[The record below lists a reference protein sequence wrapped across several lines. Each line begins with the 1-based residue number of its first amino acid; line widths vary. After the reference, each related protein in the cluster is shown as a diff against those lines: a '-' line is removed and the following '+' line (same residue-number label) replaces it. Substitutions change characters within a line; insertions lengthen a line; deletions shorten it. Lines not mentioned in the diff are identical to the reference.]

1 MTVKGTIGQEDV
13 ILEDAATEATLKS
26 ILAAIQGGGMGGGGG
41 AGGGPKQAQQKLL
54 DLAKQTGKTSKTVK
68 DFEEDVENAGN
79 ALTRGFG
86 HIGQGLSN
94 IAMEFM
100 SGTDRLSE
108 FSQHITGVISNIPI
122 IGGML
127 GGGLQLLTSV
137 VDQQID
143 VFRDMSKV
151 GAGFGN
157 DLMATRLAA
166 ANAGLQLDTFTGIIT
181 QNLDNLNFFAGSAS
195 EASRRFANISGQVQ
209 KNQMQFSRL
218 GMTMEEVGQYTA
230 DYIALQA
237 RSGRAQRMTDAQLAA
252 GTQGYIKNL
261 DQLARMTGKQRD
273 EIAAELKSQAED
285 DRINLLFASLDA
297 GAQQNIQNVLSMVG
311 DASPEMKNALTEM
324 IATGGAPLTMY
335 GAELVNAN
343 SNLAAAAQNLKN
355 NAPGAMEEFLKEM
368 DIAVRNSQNAG
379 QAHLDTLAVSRALG
393 NEYGAAT
400 SDMVSMND
408 NMLDR
413 YLESQ
418 RELNAQTEDTK
429 LDMTNF
435 ESAITKI
442 KNTIQTALIDSGI
455 FTLINTEMSKFTAW
469 LSGPEALTAVQ
480 GAIQPFVDFFKGFI
494 ADFNDPTK
502 EPMAVIKE
510 YLNKGLSKLGELIK
524 PLIASAFSGLGSMIM
539 GAIFGGGSSDE
550 TSVPG
555 GPPGSGDES
564 SGAGSGGIFVGLDGA
579 LEKLATMVAVGGT
592 VYLAIKGFQM
602 LLGGFSAPNVI
613 LGAGV
618 LAGLLIGTGAAIALA
633 GQGISSAGD
642 GIEKMA
648 TGVERMAAVKDTANL
663 KDVAV
668 ALGDLGKAM
677 IALTAGGV
685 LDSIMSFFGADSPFE
700 KLVKG
705 INEFSQI
712 DATAVSNLTASSSGL
727 ANLKAFTEDLDA
739 DGVRN
744 YARALRELTT
754 AMKQLNTVLADQN
767 TGRKESGYA
776 VADMLKSGALGGGG
790 GISNSGMSQLIDLM
804 RENNRITDQ
813 IRRLTGDTL

>member
-355 NAPGAMEEFLKEM
+355 NAPGAMDDL
-368 DIAVRNSQNAG
+368 
-379 QAHLDTLAVSRALG
+379 
-393 NEYGAAT
+393 
-400 SDMVSMND
+400 
-408 NMLDR
+408 
-413 YLESQ
+413 
-418 RELNAQTEDTK
+418 
-429 LDMTNF
+429 
-435 ESAITKI
+435 
-442 KNTIQTALIDSGI
+442 
-455 FTLINTEMSKFTAW
+455 
-469 LSGPEALTAVQ
+469 
-480 GAIQPFVDFFKGFI
+480 FK
-494 ADFNDPTK
+494 
-502 EPMAVIKE
+502 
-510 YLNKGLSKLGELIK
+510 
-524 PLIASAFSGLGSMIM
+524 
-539 GAIFGGGSSDE
+539 
-550 TSVPG
+550 
-555 GPPGSGDES
+555 
-564 SGAGSGGIFVGLDGA
+564 
-579 LEKLATMVAVGGT
+579 
-592 VYLAIKGFQM
+592 
-602 LLGGFSAPNVI
+602 
-613 LGAGV
+613 
-618 LAGLLIGTGAAIALA
+618 
-633 GQGISSAGD
+633 
-642 GIEKMA
+642 
-648 TGVERMAAVKDTANL
+648 
-663 KDVAV
+663 
-668 ALGDLGKAM
+668 
-677 IALTAGGV
+677 
-685 LDSIMSFFGADSPFE
+685 
-700 KLVKG
+700 
-705 INEFSQI
+705 
-712 DATAVSNLTASSSGL
+712 
-727 ANLKAFTEDLDA
+727 
-739 DGVRN
+739 
-744 YARALRELTT
+744 
-754 AMKQLNTVLADQN
+754 
-767 TGRKESGYA
+767 
-776 VADMLKSGALGGGG
+776 
-790 GISNSGMSQLIDLM
+790 
-804 RENNRITDQ
+804 
-813 IRRLTGDTL
+813 